1 MTSGGLRTAGE
12 VQTTCLYHQ
21 WFQHFP
27 MSVVCSCQGTT
38 SLGVTVCVHVCV
50 CVCVRACVRV
60 CVGGDANECIGS
72 KPSFR
77 VRSKRAL
84 HIPFTNFALLD

>member
-1 MTSGGLRTAGE
+1 MLALFNAYIRPCYTD
-12 VQTTCLYHQ
+12 
-21 WFQHFP
+21 
-27 MSVVCSCQGTT
+27 SVDVNVVVAVC
-38 SLGVTVCVHVCV
+38 
-50 CVCVRACVRV
+50 ACVRV
-60 CVGGDANECIGS
+60 CVCVWGGDANECIGS